1 MEVENGAV
9 MDQNVQETQGQ
20 EVKQDQAPVQ
30 AKETPKSDPRSTE
43 IPVGDK
49 KAKVGN
55 DVIEMNEDEKAEINE
70 FNKKFA
76 GDLPKGSEIWKV
88 DGKLQLYMKVDG
100 KPTITPI
107 KDIIDYYGR
116 NKAGEDKLI
125 EAKTVQKQAED
136 AKKQA
141 ETIVRGLLENPQM
154 YIKLLTNAGYSKE
167 QIGQIYEKGL
177 SSVLE
182 EYEMTPEQKEAKE
195 LKEKLS
201 KYEKKEQE
209 ELTKA
214 EQEKKQKEKQEF
226 VQKFDTEVI
235 QAMVENGF
243 QKDVSRE
250 TAADIMDVALYKMQ
264 LAISK
269 GIEGYTP
276 AKAVKEAISDAK
288 NYMHAFY
295 DRLDDSQIIKLL
307 PDRIINAVL
316 KGNKTKLSDTPTANS
331 LTAKQT
337 PDYGKSSKKEEKKQ
351 SVNDYFDNI

>member
-1 MEVENGAV
+1 MEVENG
-9 MDQNVQETQGQ
+9 VQMQQVEPTQEQGQ
-20 EVKQDQAPVQ
+20 EQQEQVQ
-30 AKETPKSDPRSTE
+30 VQKEAPKSDPRTTE
-43 IPVGDK
+43 IPTGDK
-49 KAKVGN
+49 KVKVGN
-55 DVIEMNEDEKAEINE
+55 DVLEMSDDEKAEINE

-116 NKAGEDKLI
+116 NKAGEDKLV
-125 EAKTVQKQAED
+125 EAKTVQKQAEE

-141 ETIVRGLLENPQM
+141 EMIVRGLLENPQM
-154 YIKLLTNAGYSKE
+154 YIKLLTNAGYTKE

-177 SSVLE
+177 SSIVE
-182 EYEMTPEQKEAKE
+182 EHEMTPEQREARE

-201 KYEKKEQE
+201 KYEQKEKE
-209 ELTKA
+209 EMTKA
-214 EQEKKQKEKQEF
+214 EQAKAQKERQEF
-226 VQKFDTEVI
+226 VQKYDSEII
-235 QAMVENGF
+235 QAMVDNGF

-250 TAADIMDVALYKMQ
+250 TAADIMDLALYKMQ

-269 GIEGYTP
+269 GIEGYSP
-276 AKAVKEAISDAK
+276 AKAVKDAVLDAK

-316 KGNKTKLSDTPTANS
+316 KGNKTKLTDTPTANS
-331 LTAKQT
+331 LTPKNK
-337 PDYGKSSKKEEKKQ
+337 PDYGKTAKEQPKKV
-351 SVNDYFDNI
+351 SVNDYFNKI